1 MSTLGRTGGGGTGS
15 TVSTIQSGRAFLGSK
30 PSARHSSSLMRFRI
44 SCAFSAVIC
53 AAPGS
58 PSLQQGCVGD
68 PSPETHL
75 LSCQKE
81 GLMQK
86 YSYPR

>member
-15 TVSTIQSGRAFLGSK
+15 TVRIIQSGRAQAGSK

-53 AAPGS
+53 APG
-58 PSLQQGCVGD
+58 
-68 PSPETHL
+68 
-75 LSCQKE
+75 
-81 GLMQK
+81 
-86 YSYPR
+86 